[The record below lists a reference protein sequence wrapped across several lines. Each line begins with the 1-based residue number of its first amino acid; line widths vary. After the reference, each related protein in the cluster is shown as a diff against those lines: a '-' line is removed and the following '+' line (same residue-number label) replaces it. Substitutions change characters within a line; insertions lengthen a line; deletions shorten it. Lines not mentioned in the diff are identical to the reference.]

1 MQTPDEKK
9 QMFHD
14 MQEHPE
20 KYSEEQIEVMMDELD
35 RLPDVDAAWQKF
47 QRTEQR
53 EPASLL
59 EWPSR
64 DGRRRSQRTEQSS
77 SRGSWFKAAAS
88 IIGILMLS
96 GIAYAAVHII
106 SHNAGVDEKAGQSW
120 GQAPV
125 AEPSEPV
132 PVTAL
137 TTDSIPQTHIF
148 ENTPLDEMVSEIAH
162 YYNKVADIQSD
173 EAHELRLY
181 YKWEPKEALESVVDD
196 LNHFDRVSLAIEDDK
211 LIVKP

>member
-9 QMFHD
+9 QMYLD

-20 KYSEEQIEVMMDELD
+20 KYSDEQIEAMMDELD
-35 RLPDVDAAWQKF
+35 RLPDVDSAWQKF
-47 QRTEQR
+47 C
-53 EPASLL
+53 AAANSSLFTL
-59 EWPSR
+59 H
-64 DGRRRSQRTEQSS
+64 SS
-77 SRGSWFKAAAS
+77 LHKVAAS
-88 IIGILMLS
+88 IIGILMLT

-106 SHNAGVDEKAGQSW
+106 SHNAGVDERAQTQEVQNINSPKNDAT
-120 GQAPV
+120 
-125 AEPSEPV
+125 AETL
-132 PVTAL
+132 TA
-137 TTDSIPQTHIF
+137 DSIPQTRIF

-162 YYNKVADIQSD
+162 YYNKVADIQSE

-181 YKWEPKEALESVVDD
+181 YKWEPKDSLESVVDD

>member
-1 MQTPDEKK
+1 MQTPDKKK

-20 KYSEEQIEVMMDELD
+20 KYSEEQIEAMMDDLD

-53 EPASLL
+53 EPVSLL

-64 DGRRRSQRTEQSS
+64 DGRRRGQRTEQSS
-77 SRGSWFKAAAS
+77 SRRWFRAAAS

-106 SHNAGVDEKAGQSW
+106 SHNAGVDEKAQTQEVQNLNSPKNS
-120 GQAPV
+120 AD
-125 AEPSEPV
+125 AETL
-132 PVTAL
+132 TA
-137 TTDSIPQTHIF
+137 DSIPQTRIF

-162 YYNKVADIQSD
+162 YYNKVTDIQSE

-181 YKWEPKEALESVVDD
+181 YKWEPKDALESVVDD
-196 LNHFDRVSLAIEDDK
+196 LNHFDRVNLTIEGDK

>member
-1 MQTPDEKK
+1 MQTPDKKK

-20 KYSEEQIEVMMDELD
+20 KYSEEQIETMMDDLD

-47 QRTEQR
+47 QRTEQ
-53 EPASLL
+53 SF
-59 EWPSR
+59 SR
-64 DGRRRSQRTEQSS
+64 R
-77 SRGSWFKAAAS
+77 WLKAAAS
-88 IIGILMLS
+88 IIGILMLT

-106 SHNAGVDEKAGQSW
+106 SHNARVDEKAQTQEVQNINS
-120 GQAPV
+120 PKNDTT
-125 AEPSEPV
+125 AETL
-132 PVTAL
+132 TA
-137 TTDSIPQTHIF
+137 DSIPQTHIF

-162 YYNKVADIQSD
+162 YYNKVADIQSE

-181 YKWEPKEALESVVDD
+181 YKWEPKDSLESVIDD
-196 LNHFDRVSLAIEDDK
+196 LNHFDRVSLTIEDDK

>member
-9 QMFHD
+9 QMYLD

-20 KYSEEQIEVMMDELD
+20 KYSDEQIEAMMDDLD

-47 QRTEQR
+47 R
-53 EPASLL
+53 
-59 EWPSR
+59 
-64 DGRRRSQRTEQSS
+64 RTEQSS
-77 SRGSWFKAAAS
+77 SRRWLKTAAMF
-88 IIGILMLS
+88 IGILMLS

-106 SHNAGVDEKAGQSW
+106 SRSAGVDEIAQTQEVQNNISPKNDTT
-120 GQAPV
+120 
-125 AEPSEPV
+125 AETL
-132 PVTAL
+132 TA
-137 TTDSIPQTHIF
+137 DSIPQTRIF

-162 YYNKVADIQSD
+162 YYNKVADIQSE

-181 YKWEPKEALESVVDD
+181 YKWEPKDSLESVVDD
-196 LNHFDRVSLAIEDDK
+196 LNHFDRVSLAIEGDK

>member
-1 MQTPDEKK
+1 MQTPDKRK
-9 QMFHD
+9 QMFLD

-20 KYSEEQIEVMMDELD
+20 KYSEEQIEAMMDDLD
-35 RLPDVDAAWQKF
+35 RLPDVDTAWQKF
-47 QRTEQR
+47 QQTR
-53 EPASLL
+53 
-59 EWPSR
+59 
-64 DGRRRSQRTEQSS
+64 QSS
-77 SRGSWFKAAAS
+77 SRRWLKTAAS

-106 SHNAGVDEKAGQSW
+106 SHNAGVDEKTQTQEVQNLNLHKNDDAG
-120 GQAPV
+120 
-125 AEPSEPV
+125 ETL
-132 PVTAL
+132 TA
-137 TTDSIPQTHIF
+137 DSIPQTHIF
-148 ENTPLDEMVSEIAH
+148 ENIPLDEMVSEIAH

-181 YKWEPKEALESVVDD
+181 YKWEPKDALESVVDD

>member
-20 KYSEEQIEVMMDELD
+20 KYSEEQIETMMDDLD
-35 RLPDVDAAWQKF
+35 RLPNVDTAWQKF
-47 QRTEQR
+47 R
-53 EPASLL
+53 
-59 EWPSR
+59 
-64 DGRRRSQRTEQSS
+64 RTEQSI
-77 SRGSWFKAAAS
+77 SRRWLKAAAS
-88 IIGILMLS
+88 IIGILMLT

-106 SHNAGVDEKAGQSW
+106 SHNAGVDERAQTQEVQNINSPKNDAT
-120 GQAPV
+120 
-125 AEPSEPV
+125 AETL
-132 PVTAL
+132 TA
-137 TTDSIPQTHIF
+137 DSIPQTRIF

-162 YYNKVADIQSD
+162 YYNKVADIQSE

-181 YKWEPKEALESVVDD
+181 YKWEPKDSLESVVDD

>member
-1 MQTPDEKK
+1 MQTPDKKK

-20 KYSEEQIEVMMDELD
+20 KYSEEQIEAMMDDLD

-47 QRTEQR
+47 R
-53 EPASLL
+53 
-59 EWPSR
+59 
-64 DGRRRSQRTEQSS
+64 RTEQSF
-77 SRGSWFKAAAS
+77 SRRWLKAAAMF
-88 IIGILMLS
+88 IGILMLS

-106 SHNAGVDEKAGQSW
+106 SRNAGVDEKAPTQEVQHLNS
-120 GQAPV
+120 P
-125 AEPSEPV
+125 END
-132 PVTAL
+132 TATETL
-137 TTDSIPQTHIF
+137 MADSIPQTRIF

-162 YYNKVADIQSD
+162 YYNKVADIQSE

-181 YKWEPKEALESVVDD
+181 YKWEPKDSLESVVDD

>member
-20 KYSEEQIEVMMDELD
+20 KYSEEQIETMMDDLD
-35 RLPDVDAAWQKF
+35 RLPDVDTAWQKF
-47 QRTEQR
+47 C
-53 EPASLL
+53 AAANSSLFTL
-59 EWPSR
+59 H
-64 DGRRRSQRTEQSS
+64 SS
-77 SRGSWFKAAAS
+77 LHKVAAS
-88 IIGILMLS
+88 IIGILMLT

-106 SHNAGVDEKAGQSW
+106 SHNAGVDERAQTQEVQNINSPKNDAT
-120 GQAPV
+120 
-125 AEPSEPV
+125 AETL
-132 PVTAL
+132 TA
-137 TTDSIPQTHIF
+137 DSIPQTRIF

-162 YYNKVADIQSD
+162 YYNKVADIQSE

-181 YKWEPKEALESVVDD
+181 YKWEPKDSLESVIDD
-196 LNHFDRVSLAIEDDK
+196 LNHFDRVNLAIEDDK

>member
-1 MQTPDEKK
+1 MQTPDKKK

-20 KYSEEQIEVMMDELD
+20 KYSEEQIEAMMDDLD
-35 RLPDVDAAWQKF
+35 RLPDVDTAWQKF
-47 QRTEQR
+47 C
-53 EPASLL
+53 AAANSSLFTL
-59 EWPSR
+59 H
-64 DGRRRSQRTEQSS
+64 SS
-77 SRGSWFKAAAS
+77 LHKVAAS

-106 SHNAGVDEKAGQSW
+106 NRSAEVDEKAQTQEVQNINSSNND
-120 GQAPV
+120 AI
-125 AEPSEPV
+125 AE
-132 PVTAL
+132 TF
-137 TTDSIPQTHIF
+137 TTDSIPQTRIF

-162 YYNKVADIQSD
+162 YYNKVADIQSE

-181 YKWEPKEALESVVDD
+181 YKWEPKDSLESVVDD

>member
-20 KYSEEQIEVMMDELD
+20 KYSEEQIETMMDDLD
-35 RLPDVDAAWQKF
+35 RLPDVDTAWQKF
-47 QRTEQR
+47 C
-53 EPASLL
+53 AAANSSLFTL
-59 EWPSR
+59 H
-64 DGRRRSQRTEQSS
+64 SS
-77 SRGSWFKAAAS
+77 LHKVAAS
-88 IIGILMLS
+88 IIGILMLT

-106 SHNAGVDEKAGQSW
+106 SHNAGVDERAQTQEVQNINSPKNDAT
-120 GQAPV
+120 
-125 AEPSEPV
+125 AETL
-132 PVTAL
+132 TA
-137 TTDSIPQTHIF
+137 DSIPQTRIF

-162 YYNKVADIQSD
+162 FYNKVADIQSE

-181 YKWEPKEALESVVDD
+181 YKWEPKDSLESVVDD
-196 LNHFDRVSLAIEDDK
+196 LNHFDRVTLAIEDDK

>member
-20 KYSEEQIEVMMDELD
+20 KYSEEQIETMMDDLD
-35 RLPDVDAAWQKF
+35 RLPDVDTAWQKF
-47 QRTEQR
+47 C
-53 EPASLL
+53 AAANSSLFTL
-59 EWPSR
+59 H
-64 DGRRRSQRTEQSS
+64 SS
-77 SRGSWFKAAAS
+77 LHKVAAS
-88 IIGILMLS
+88 IIGILMLT

-106 SHNAGVDEKAGQSW
+106 SHNAGVDERAQTQEVQNINSPKNDAT
-120 GQAPV
+120 
-125 AEPSEPV
+125 AETL
-132 PVTAL
+132 TA
-137 TTDSIPQTHIF
+137 DSIPQTRIF

-162 YYNKVADIQSD
+162 YYNKVADIQSE

-181 YKWEPKEALESVVDD
+181 YKWEPKDSLESVVDD

>member
-1 MQTPDEKK
+1 MQTPDKKK

-20 KYSEEQIEVMMDELD
+20 KYSEEQIETMMDDLD
-35 RLPDVDAAWQKF
+35 RLPDVDTAWQKF
-47 QRTEQR
+47 C
-53 EPASLL
+53 AAANSSLFTL
-59 EWPSR
+59 H
-64 DGRRRSQRTEQSS
+64 SS
-77 SRGSWFKAAAS
+77 LHKVAAS
-88 IIGILMLS
+88 IIGILMLT

-106 SHNAGVDEKAGQSW
+106 SHNAGVDERAQTQEVQNINSPKNDAT
-120 GQAPV
+120 
-125 AEPSEPV
+125 AETL
-132 PVTAL
+132 TA
-137 TTDSIPQTHIF
+137 DSIPQTRIF

-162 YYNKVADIQSD
+162 YYNKVADIQSE

-181 YKWEPKEALESVVDD
+181 YKWEPKDSLESVVDD